1 MQQSLTSLRTVGLR
15 PQKHRSCRPT
25 LACRVYKRSQT
36 SCNLNGDDG
45 KTVSTSS
52 WTPFGWEL
60 NKKFD
65 SRRAKVDGLTAHY
78 LVAGKGKT
86 VILLIAS
93 MVVLARSYRATFNA
107 LARDHTVFCLE
118 LPGCGRSDCVQKP
131 FNSEQYAEWIVSFL
145 EQMGI
150 SKAVVI
156 GHSCSTAPALALA
169 DSRPDL
175 MSHLVLVS
183 AIGAAPP
190 DVLLARLLL
199 LALVSTLL
207 LAYV

>member
-1 MQQSLTSLRTVGLR
+1 MQLSSTSLRTVLLR
-15 PQKHRSCRPT
+15 PQKARLCSPT
-25 LACRVYKRSQT
+25 SACRVYRRSQT
-36 SCNLNGDDG
+36 CCIVNGDDR
-45 KTVSTSS
+45 KSVSTSS

-65 SRRAKVDGLTAHY
+65 SKHAKVDGLTAHY
-78 LVAGKGKT
+78 LVAGKGRT

-93 MVVLARSYRATFNA
+93 MVVLARSYRATLNA

-118 LPGCGRSDCVQKP
+118 LPGCGRSGFVQTP
-131 FNSEQYAEWIVSFL
+131 FSSEQYAEWIISFL

-150 SKAVVI
+150 SKAIVI

-169 DSRPDL
+169 ESRPDL

-190 DVLLARLLL
+190 DLSLARPERT
-199 LALVSTLL
+199 V
-207 LAYV
+207 

>member
-1 MQQSLTSLRTVGLR
+1 MQHSPTSLRTVWLQ
-15 PQKHRSCRPT
+15 PQKAKFCRPIS
-25 LACRVYKRSQT
+25 ACRVVKSSRTCCS
-36 SCNLNGDDG
+36 LNGDDS
-45 KTVSTSS
+45 KPVSTSS

-60 NKKFD
+60 SKKFN
-65 SRRAKVDGLTAHY
+65 SKHAKVDGLTAHY
-78 LVAGKGKT
+78 LVAGKGRT

-93 MVVLARSYRATFNA
+93 MVVLARSYRATMNV

-118 LPGCGRSDCVQKP
+118 LPGSGRSDCVQEP

-150 SKAVVI
+150 SKAIVI

-169 DSRPDL
+169 ESRPDL
-175 MSHLVLVS
+175 MSHLVLIS

-190 DVLLARLLL
+190 ERFCG
-199 LALVSTLL
+199 
-207 LAYV
+207 

>member
-15 PQKHRSCRPT
+15 PLTHRPCRPT
-25 LACRVYKRSQT
+25 PAYRLYRSSQT
-36 SCNLNGDDG
+36 CCSLNGDDS
-45 KTVSTSS
+45 KSVSTSS
-52 WTPFGWEL
+52 WTPFGLEL
-60 NKKFD
+60 KKKFD
-65 SRRAKVDGLTAHY
+65 SRHAKIDGLTAHY
-78 LVAGKGKT
+78 LVAGKGET

-93 MVVLARSYRATFNA
+93 MVVLARSYRTTLNA

-131 FNSEQYAEWIVSFL
+131 FNSEQYAEWIVSFI

-169 DSRPDL
+169 ESRPDL
-175 MSHLVLVS
+175 MSHLVLIS
-183 AIGAAPP
+183 AIGTAPP
-190 DVLLARLLL
+190 DVFWARLLL
-199 LALVSTLL
+199 VALVSTLL
-207 LAYV
+207 SAYR